1 MPAVERF
8 FDTNILLY
16 ILSEETAKAE
26 RAEAEL
32 AKGGA
37 ISVQVLN
44 EFTHVA
50 RRKVGLDWAEIGE
63 LLDTFRSVLDV
74 LALTEAM
81 HDRARSI
88 AAETGYTIY
97 DSLIISAAQIS
108 GATELIT
115 EDMQDGHRIGDLIL
129 RNPFA

>member
-50 RRKVGLDWAEIGE
+50 RRKAGLDWAEIGE

-81 HDRARSI
+81 HDRARGI

-108 GATELIT
+108 GAPELIT